1 MKTKKAVKKVA
12 KKGTKSKVTK
22 QVKSVANPFEIL
34 EDVALARSSA
44 LLDPNIDKLIEQ
56 INKLEVGNKNQ
67 SINIPTTL
75 YPLKKDANNL
85 IRIVKYKFKELNID
99 ITLSAKTILSNDKKV
114 YLGTRIF
121 RIN

>member
-12 KKGTKSKVTK
+12 KKGTISKVTK
-22 QVKSVANPFEIL
+22 EVKSVANPFEIL
-34 EDVALARSSA
+34 EDMSLARTSA
-44 LLDPNIDKLIEQ
+44 LTDPNIDKLIEQ
-56 INKLEVGNKNQ
+56 INKLKVGNKNQ
-67 SINIPTTL
+67 SINVPTTL

-85 IRIVKYKFKELNID
+85 IRIVKYKFKEEGLSIV
-99 ITLSAKTILSNDKKV
+99 ISAKTILSNDKKV